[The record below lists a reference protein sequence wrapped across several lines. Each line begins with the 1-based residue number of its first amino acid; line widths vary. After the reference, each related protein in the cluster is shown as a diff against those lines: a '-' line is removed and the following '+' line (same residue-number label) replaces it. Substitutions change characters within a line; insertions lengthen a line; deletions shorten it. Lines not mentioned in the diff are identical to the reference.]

1 MLKTTADFGQSNL
14 PRAGLLTVIA
24 VVVFLV
30 SIAAADEPPV
40 ATDHWSY
47 QAPRRPS
54 LPVVEDQD
62 WPRNQIDYFTLVAME
77 KVGLQPAA
85 AAGRVDLIRRLT
97 FDLTGLPPALEEVDA
112 FLADQQPGAYRRLVE
127 RLLASPRYGERMAVD
142 WLDLARY
149 ADTHGYHIDSH
160 RDMWR
165 WRDWVIRAFNQNMPY
180 DQFTVEQLAG
190 DLLPG
195 ATTSQQV
202 ASGFLRNNMIN
213 FEGGAIAEEYRT
225 EYVMDRVM
233 TTGTVWLGQT
243 LECCRCHDHKYD
255 PLTQREFYRL
265 FAFFNQN
272 DEKGLDGKKG
282 NATPVLATPTALQQ
296 WQQDRLAVQLKGIK
310 QRMAARRLAG
320 KADQEAW
327 EKRLVQQQQQV
338 AGPPR
343 DWWAYYP
350 LDKAEGQVV
359 IDQGKNKNHG
369 TLNGDRLYLP
379 GKHGQ
384 ALLFGGTQY
393 VQFKA
398 APKVDRTSSFSWAS
412 WIFPTTLDELVVLEH
427 LSEKTDERGYQWKM
441 ENGKVSVRLGN
452 DAKGNGLRIKTR
464 QALPVNTWTHVAVT
478 YDGSSR
484 ASGVRVYRDGR
495 LQEVE
500 VIEDQLEES
509 ILATGPLVLGSRRSK
524 VSFRGLLDDVMIY
537 ERTLSTVEAARLA
550 GHSPIKLVARIQASQ
565 RTAGQQKLLEDYYWK
580 HHDDAMQQLVGQ
592 QQQVLEQ
599 QKELEKS
606 IVTTMV
612 MQERSNP
619 RETFVL
625 TTGDYRSRGDLVTAG
640 TPAVLPAWKA
650 GYPTNRL
657 GLARWLVQPGQPL
670 TARVAVN
677 RLWQSFFAA
686 GLVRTPEDFGT
697 RGQPP
702 THPEL
707 LDWLAVELV
716 SSGWDVKHIVRKLVL
731 SETYRQS
738 SRVGRE
744 RYQQDPENRL
754 WSRGPRMRLSAEA
767 VRDNALAV
775 SGLLEEE
782 LGGRSFYPPQTAGLW
797 KEISFD
803 PGRFSAQVYFPSE
816 GRDLF
821 RRSLYI
827 FWKRAVPHP
836 PLVAFGAPNR
846 ERCTVQR
853 RLTNTPQQAL
863 ILMNE
868 PTYLAAARSLGS
880 WVTGLQVK
888 SLDDRVDHLFRRIVS
903 RHPTVSERKILKTF
917 YQQQRDRFEIDGD
930 AAEQLMQDVGKQLNT
945 MTLASWTMVAHTILS
960 LDEVITKP

>member
-1 MLKTTADFGQSNL
+1 MLKTTADFGQCNL

-24 VVVFLV
+24 VVIFFI
-30 SIAAADEPPV
+30 SIAAAEEPPA
-40 ATDHWSY
+40 ATNHWSY
-47 QAPRRPS
+47 QTPQRPG
-54 LPVVEDQD
+54 LPVVEQRD
-62 WPRNQIDYFTLVAME
+62 WPRNEIDYFTLATME
-77 KVGLQPAA
+77 KAGLRPADQA
-85 AAGRVDLIRRLT
+85 TRVDLIRRLT

-112 FLADQQPGAYRRLVE
+112 FLADQEPGAYQRLVD

-180 DQFTVEQLAG
+180 DQFTIEQLAG
-190 DLLPG
+190 DLLPK

-282 NATPVLATPTALQQ
+282 NATPVVVTPTSLQQ
-296 WQQDRLAVQLKGIK
+296 QQQNRLAAELKVLE
-310 QRMAARRLAG
+310 QRMAARRSAG
-320 KADQEAW
+320 KADRQAW
-327 EKRLVQQQQQV
+327 EKRLLQEELQLP
-338 AGPPR
+338 APPR

-350 LDKAEGQVV
+350 LDKATDPVV
-359 IDQGKNKNHG
+359 VDQGKTKNDG
-369 TLNGDRLYLP
+369 TLQGDRLYLP

-384 ALLFGGTQY
+384 ALLFGGSQF

-398 APKVDRTSSFSWAS
+398 APRVERTSPFSWAS
-412 WIFPTTLDELVVLEH
+412 WVFPTTLDELVVLEH
-427 LSEKTDERGYQWKM
+427 VSASMVGRGYQWKL
-441 ENGKVSVRLGN
+441 EKGKVSVRLGH
-452 DAKGNGLRIKTR
+452 DAKGNGLSLTTR
-464 QALPVNTWTHVAVT
+464 QALPVNTWTHLAVT
-478 YDGSSR
+478 YDGSSK
-484 ASGVRVYRDGR
+484 ASGLRIYRDGR
-495 LQEVE
+495 LQDVE
-500 VIEDQLEES
+500 VSEDDLKDS
-509 ILATGPLVLGSRRSK
+509 ILATGSLVLGSSRPG
-524 VSFRGLLDDVMIY
+524 VSFRGLLDDLMIF
-537 ERTLSTVEAARLA
+537 ERTLSSVEIGRLS
-550 GHSPIKLVARIQASQ
+550 GHNPIKSLARIKSSQ
-565 RTAGQQKLLEDYYWK
+565 RTAAQQKILQDYYWK
-580 HHDDAMQQLVGQ
+580 HHDAAMQQLIGEQ
-592 QQQVLEQ
+592 QQL
-599 QKELEKS
+599 LEKQRQLS
-606 IVTTMV
+606 DSVVTTMV
-612 MQERSNP
+612 MRERPSP

-625 TTGDYRSRGDLVTAG
+625 TTGDYRSQGDRVTAG
-640 TPAVLPAWKA
+640 TPAVLPSWKA
-650 GYPTNRL
+650 DYPVNRL

-677 RLWQSFFAA
+677 RLWQGFFAA
-686 GLVRTPEDFGT
+686 GIVRTPEDFGT
-697 RGQPP
+697 RGQSP

-716 SSGWDVKHIVRKLVL
+716 ASGWDVKHIVRKLVL
-731 SETYRQS
+731 SQTYRQS

-754 WSRGPRMRLSAEA
+754 WSRGPRVRLSAEA

-775 SGLLEEE
+775 SGLMEEG

-803 PGRFSAQVYFPSE
+803 PGRFTAQVYFPSE
-816 GRDLF
+816 GRDLY

-836 PLVAFGAPNR
+836 PLVAFGTPNR

-863 ILMNE
+863 VLMNE
-868 PTYLAAARSLGS
+868 PTYLAAARALGS
-880 WVTGLQVK
+880 WVTGQQLK
-888 SLDDRVDHLFRRIVS
+888 SLDERLDHLFRRILS
-903 RHPTVSERKILKTF
+903 RYPTVPERKILTTF
-917 YQQQRDRFEIDGD
+917 YRQQKTRFETDQGS
-930 AAEQLMQDVGKQLNT
+930 AEQLMQDVGSQLNT
-945 MTLASWTMVAHTILS
+945 VTVASWTMVAHTILS